1 MRRDD
6 NRPNALVTN
15 RGVEVDQPE
24 SKISES
30 KEEVTADEQSQQPTS
45 D

>member
-6 NRPNALVTN
+6 NKPAPLITN
-15 RGVEVDQPE
+15 RGVEVDQPDH
-24 SKISES
+24 KVSES
-30 KEEVTADEQSQQPTS
+30 KEEVRADEQSQQPTS